1 MNESKSTVI
10 KRIVRSQIERIKE
23 DKGKMAIL
31 RRGAGKHP
39 CTNMML
45 LGILLEDLPEKM
57 MSKNNEPSYA
67 EWAIYTSLTL
77 FAVHQQSP
85 DQDRKLMHQSCRDEK
100 TKELKRENRLGG
112 AIAQLIHD
120 ENDVKRITNR
130 FIIMA
135 SSNDMEGLSHYLR
148 QMIRLLRQS
157 GIPLD
162 YVDLAS
168 DLYSFQFQESKSNV
182 KLKWGEDF
190 YSIRNKNEEDKNEK

>member
-1 MNESKSTVI
+1 MNESNSTVI

-85 DQDRKLMHQSCRDEK
+85 DQDRELMHQSCWDEK

-135 SSNDMEGLSHYLR
+135 SSNDMESLSHYLR

-168 DLYSFQFQESKSNV
+168 D
-182 KLKWGEDF
+182 
-190 YSIRNKNEEDKNEK
+190 